1 MGKHSIAQGESPC
14 KDEMRGKGNDLSAPF
29 GGTSPKGEAGR
40 EPPHP
45 ALRATFTARPPQA
58 AGPLA
63 RTVPQGKARRGFTAS
78 ELAEMAA
85 FDAALEEEPFFLTK
99 EERALSAALDREVE
113 RERREPPHPVLRA
126 TFPQGKAETAETAEH
141 REARLEKKRQYG
153 LAHREERIA
162 YMRAYNEAH
171 RQERREYQRL
181 YEAAHKA
188 EINAR
193 RRARYAAKKRK
204 EKEHG

>member
-14 KDEMRGKGNDLSAPF
+14 KDEMRGTGNDLSAPF
-29 GGTSPKGEAGR
+29 GGTSPEGEAGGR
-40 EPPHP
+40 C
-45 ALRATFTARPPQA
+45 LFTP
-58 AGPLA
+58 
-63 RTVPQGKARRGFTAS
+63 S

-99 EERALSAALDREVE
+99 EERALSAALDREAEAEAKE
-113 RERREPPHPVLRA
+113 RIA
-126 TFPQGKAETAETAEH
+126 TSASGLLAMTAETAEH
-141 REARLEKKRQYG
+141 RAARLEKKRQYG

-204 EKEHG
+204 EKENG